1 MPEIREDWDY
11 LDYRNRH
18 AAHLIPMQQFTN
30 SKGILFPDDNNDTY
44 RVIIR
49 LPWPGWANKREVFIG
64 KIPSLPLAQEIAD
77 TLFHF
82 TGSEPVHNTVAYLH
96 INPLPVND
104 DLQSFSRREDYL
116 EYVVKIAQGGWEN
129 EAKREELREWLH
141 KVVEKVRENH
151 CNDGGH
157 QDEEEEEGAAEVA
170 ESSDHNTN
178 FLLVDDALIT
188 CGLELRRS
196 EMDMFD
202 PVEADE
208 EEEDGE
214 SHGNQVAQA
223 DLPQYQC
230 AQSGLDT
237 SQTCEYPLSIHPG
250 FAHFTTL
257 FPMW

>member
-1 MPEIREDWDY
+1 
-11 LDYRNRH
+11 
-18 AAHLIPMQQFTN
+18 MQQFTN
-30 SKGILFPDDNNDTY
+30 SKGIFFPDDNNDTY

-49 LPWPGWANKREVFIG
+49 LPGWANKREVFIG
-64 KIPSLPLAQEIAD
+64 KIPSLPLAQKIAD

-82 TGSEPVHNTVAYLH
+82 TGSEPVHNTIAYLH

-116 EYVVKIAQGGWEN
+116 EYVVKIAQGGREN

-151 CNDGGH
+151 CNDGG
-157 QDEEEEEGAAEVA
+157 QDEEEEEGAAEAA
-170 ESSDHNTN
+170 ESSDHNT
-178 FLLVDDALIT
+178 FLLVDDALT

-208 EEEDGE
+208 EEEEEEDGE

-223 DLPQYQC
+223 GLPQDQY
-230 AQSGLDT
+230 AQFGRDT
-237 SQTCEYPLSIHPG
+237 PQTCEYPPSYHPG